1 MKEYK
6 LIECQKTEAEQNM
19 NVMAAQGWELHS
31 VTYWTK
37 WNVCLLLTFGRSA
50 SVAGGSSC
58 TAASMA

>member
-6 LIECQKTEAEQNM
+6 VMESSKSEAEMNM

-37 WNVCLLLTFGRSA
+37 WDICLLLTFERERKSLG
-50 SVAGGSSC
+50 
-58 TAASMA
+58 M

>member
-6 LIECQKTEAEQNM
+6 LIECQKNEAEQNM

-37 WNVCLLLTFGRSA
+37 WNVCLLLTFERER
-50 SVAGGSSC
+50 
-58 TAASMA
+58 TDRWN